1 LNSNSIQFN
10 SIENTWDA
18 KWWKNFS
25 KSSCEYG
32 VEKKN
37 LKKKQIQKNT
47 FPHVA
52 S

>member
-1 LNSNSIQFN
+1 MG
-10 SIENTWDA
+10 A

-32 VEKKN
+32 VGKKN
-37 LKKKQIQKNT
+37 FKKKQIQKIT
-47 FPHVA
+47 FSHAA